1 MMPAAPAVPAR
12 LRWACADGWTLTLR
26 ELRRWR
32 REPAPVVFGLAFS
45 VLITVMLGYL
55 YGGAMIVP
63 GGGDYRSFLM
73 PGMFAMV
80 MVFGI
85 AETVTAVRADADRGV
100 TDRFRALPMS
110 SSAVMAGRAAADM
123 INAVLVL
130 AVMMGCGLAIG
141 WRAHGGAVATLHAA
155 GLLLLLRFAFVW
167 LGVYLG
173 LVIRAAGAVTAVQTL
188 EFPLGFLANVFVAP
202 ATMPGWLGAVAEQ
215 NPLSAT
221 VAAARELFGNPGT
234 GGASWAAGHAQ
245 LLAIVWPVLLL
256 AVFVPLSVR
265 RWRRLSR

>member
-1 MMPAAPAVPAR
+1 MTAVAARV
-12 LRWACADGWTLTLR
+12 RWACADGWTLA
-26 ELRRWR
+26 RRDLQHWR
-32 REPAPVVFGLAFS
+32 RDPTPVVFALAFP
-45 VLITVMLGYL
+45 VLITVMFGYL
-55 YGGAMIVP
+55 FGGAMTVP

-80 MVFGI
+80 MVFGV
-85 AETVTAVRADADRGV
+85 AETVAAVRADADRGI
-100 TDRFRALPMS
+100 TDRFRALPMA
-110 SSAVMAGRAAADM
+110 SSAVVAGRAAADM

-130 AVMMGCGLAIG
+130 AVMLGCGLAVG
-141 WRAHGGAVATLHAA
+141 WRPHGGAAATLHAV

-173 LVIRAAGAVTAVQTL
+173 LVIRASGAVTAVQAL
-188 EFPLGFLANVFVAP
+188 EFPVGFLANVFVAP
-202 ATMPGWLGAVAEQ
+202 STMPGWLGTVAEW

-221 VAAARELFGNPGT
+221 VSATRELFGNPGA
-234 GGASWAAGHAQ
+234 GGASWVAGHAQ
-245 LLAIVWPVLLL
+245 LMAVVWPLLLL